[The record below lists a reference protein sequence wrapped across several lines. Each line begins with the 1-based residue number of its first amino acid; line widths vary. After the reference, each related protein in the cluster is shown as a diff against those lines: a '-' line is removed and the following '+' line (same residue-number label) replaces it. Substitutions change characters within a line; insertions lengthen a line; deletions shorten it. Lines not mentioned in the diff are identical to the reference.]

1 VPTVFVAGEDSD
13 VLTPADLAFMRKHF
27 AVNIVVQKGSHL
39 FPLEQPQATAAL
51 IMAQLAG

>member
-1 VPTVFVAGEDSD
+1 MPTVFVAGEDSD